1 MRFLSIMLQL
11 ALLFTCLLLGA
22 FLRWRRLVPV
32 EAGKWLNKVLIWVFI
47 PALTLLHLPE
57 THIDGRYW
65 WPVLIPWLVFGAG
78 WAFFGYVARREKWPR
93 QSLGAIVLT
102 GGISSVSFVGFP
114 VFELLYGPTGLA
126 MGILM
131 SQAGTFLVVS
141 TVGVSLAAWYGADH
155 PSVRGM
161 LRGVITFP
169 PFIALL
175 TALIL
180 NLLDYQHPTVIKT
193 TLTWI
198 SAPFSV
204 VALLSVGLQL
214 GGDGLAAQ
222 RHELTVGLGYK
233 LLLAP
238 ALVWLTCWLLGAPA
252 GTVTGVCVLGS
263 ALGPMNTAAIVVSRY
278 RLDAPLASRMVAVG
292 IPLSLPL
299 VFLLYWLLQ

>member
-1 MRFLSIMLQL
+1 MLQL
-11 ALLFTCLLLGA
+11 TLLFTCLLLGA
-22 FLRWRRLVPV
+22 FLRWRRLVPPDT
-32 EAGKWLNKVLIWVFI
+32 ALWLNKVLIWVFV

-78 WAFFGYVARREKWPR
+78 WAFFWYMARRENWPR

-141 TVGVSLAAWYGADH
+141 TVGVALAAWYGADY
-155 PSVRGM
+155 PSVWGM
-161 LRGVITFP
+161 LRGVLTFP

-175 TALIL
+175 TALTL
-180 NLLDYQHPTVIKT
+180 NFLDYQYAPIIKT
-193 TLTWI
+193 VLTWLV
-198 SAPFSV
+198 APFSV
-204 VALLSVGLQL
+204 VALFSVGLQL
-214 GGDGLAAQ
+214 GGNSLAAQ
-222 RHELTVGLGYK
+222 RRELTVGLGYK

-238 ALVWLTCWLLGAPA
+238 GLVWLTCWLFGAPA

-292 IPLSLPL
+292 IPVSLPL
-299 VFLLYWLLQ
+299 VFLLYWLLR

>member
-1 MRFLSIMLQL
+1 MLQL
-11 ALLFTCLLLGA
+11 TLLFTCLLLGA
-22 FLRWRRLVPV
+22 FLRWRRLVPS
-32 EAGKWLNKVLIWVFI
+32 EATLWLNRVLIWVFI

-57 THIDGRYW
+57 TYIDGRYW
-65 WPVLIPWLVFGAG
+65 WPVLVPWLVFGVG
-78 WAFFGYVARREKWPR
+78 WAFFVYMARRENWPR

-114 VFELLYGPTGLA
+114 VFELLYGPAGLA

-141 TVGVSLAAWYGADH
+141 TVGVGLAAWYGADY
-155 PSVRGM
+155 PSVRSM
-161 LRGVITFP
+161 LRGIIRFP

-175 TALIL
+175 TALVL
-180 NLLDYQHPTVIKT
+180 NSLGYQHIPLIKT
-193 TLTWI
+193 ILTWI
-198 SAPFSV
+198 SIPFSA

-214 GGDGLAAQ
+214 GGDGLTAQ
-222 RHELTVGLGYK
+222 RHELTVGLVYK

-238 ALVWLTCWLLGAPA
+238 ALVWLACWLLGAPS